1 MVSTATC
8 AAAAVMAEPVAHLE
22 EEVESIVE
30 KHQLEEMERQPNVEK
45 EVLEDD
51 IEPEL
56 QRIKDEE
63 DAMEAEENNAP
74 RQPDIPVVIPVSV
87 EEAKIEKEVEEIVE
101 VAVQAKPLEAASQPP
116 PPAPVALPAASQR
129 PQPTASTHVKTPDEV
144 EDLPEH
150 EAVEPE
156 ELQISPTEEKI
167 VLDLQEKEVEKE
179 VKSPLGLESEG
190 AQEQRELS
198 EVIVSAQQIE
208 EPSEHEEPQPSALK
222 VQIDKLKGVLAS
234 VVSYYEDLLK
244 SAKLLQNDKLAD
256 DVGLHL
262 EQSINLLSSLD
273 SEADEDEAVL
283 SGVRAGASQTMEL
296 VRKCMKLAIEL
307 IEAEAEGNKSF
318 MEYLHSEPDLILHCQ
333 EIETYC
339 NNLLPS
345 TTQNDQEDKQ
355 QEAEIEIDEG
365 KLKYI
370 VLFLE
375 RFILT
380 LYLMDLLDFLDA
392 YFRCSSGKRR
402 QRKVDRG
409 ARRAKR

>member
-1 MVSTATC
+1 MKSKTFFIGGTVIAGLAAVVSTATC

-101 VAVQAKPLEAASQPP
+101 VAVQAKPSEAASQPP
-116 PPAPVALPAASQR
+116 PPAPVALPTASQR

-222 VQIDKLKGVLAS
+222 VQIEKLKGVLAS

-244 SAKLLQNDKLAD
+244 SAKLLQNDRLAD

-273 SEADEDEAVL
+273 SEAVEDEAVL

-365 KLKYI
+365 KIK
-370 VLFLE
+370 
-375 RFILT
+375 
-380 LYLMDLLDFLDA
+380 
-392 YFRCSSGKRR
+392 
-402 QRKVDRG
+402 
-409 ARRAKR
+409 

>member
-1 MVSTATC
+1 
-8 AAAAVMAEPVAHLE
+8 MAEPVAHLE

-101 VAVQAKPLEAASQPP
+101 VAVQAKPSEAASQPP
-116 PPAPVALPAASQR
+116 PPAPVALPTASQR

-222 VQIDKLKGVLAS
+222 VQIEKLKGVLAS

-244 SAKLLQNDKLAD
+244 SAKLLQNDRLAD

-273 SEADEDEAVL
+273 SEAVEDEAVL

-365 KLKYI
+365 KIKW
-370 VLFLE
+370 F
-375 RFILT
+375 
-380 LYLMDLLDFLDA
+380 
-392 YFRCSSGKRR
+392 YFWKGLS
-402 QRKVDRG
+402 
-409 ARRAKR
+409 

>member
-222 VQIDKLKGVLAS
+222 VQIEKLKGVLAS

-244 SAKLLQNDKLAD
+244 SAKLLQNDRLAD

-365 KLKYI
+365 NKS
-370 VLFLE
+370 
-375 RFILT
+375 T
-380 LYLMDLLDFLDA
+380 
-392 YFRCSSGKRR
+392 
-402 QRKVDRG
+402 
-409 ARRAKR
+409 

>member
-1 MVSTATC
+1 MLTFCGFYLIRSKSFFIGGTVIAGLAAVVSTATC

-244 SAKLLQNDKLAD
+244 SAKLLQNDRLAD

-365 KLKYI
+365 KMK
-370 VLFLE
+370 
-375 RFILT
+375 
-380 LYLMDLLDFLDA
+380 
-392 YFRCSSGKRR
+392 
-402 QRKVDRG
+402 
-409 ARRAKR
+409 

>member
-1 MVSTATC
+1 MLTFCGFYLIRSKTFFIGGTVIAGLAAVVSTATC

-150 EAVEPE
+150 EAVEPD

-222 VQIDKLKGVLAS
+222 VQIEKLKGVLAS

-244 SAKLLQNDKLAD
+244 SAKLLQNDRLAD

-273 SEADEDEAVL
+273 SEAVEDEAVL
-283 SGVRAGASQTMEL
+283 SGVRAAASQTMEL

-365 KLKYI
+365 KMK
-370 VLFLE
+370 
-375 RFILT
+375 
-380 LYLMDLLDFLDA
+380 
-392 YFRCSSGKRR
+392 
-402 QRKVDRG
+402 
-409 ARRAKR
+409 

>member
-1 MVSTATC
+1 MKSKTFFIGGTVIAGLAAVVSTATC

-30 KHQLEEMERQPNVEK
+30 KHQLEEMERQPNVIKNE

-101 VAVQAKPLEAASQPP
+101 VAVQAKPSEAASQPP

-222 VQIDKLKGVLAS
+222 VQIEKLKGVLAS

-262 EQSINLLSSLD
+262 EQSINLLSSFD
-273 SEADEDEAVL
+273 SEAVEDEAVL

-365 KLKYI
+365 KIKYI
-370 VLFLE
+370 VLFME
-375 RFILT
+375 RFLLT
-380 LYLMDLLDFLDA
+380 LYLMDLLDF
-392 YFRCSSGKRR
+392 
-402 QRKVDRG
+402 
-409 ARRAKR
+409 

>member
-1 MVSTATC
+1 MIEDVFLGGTVMAGLAAVVSTATC

-30 KHQLEEMERQPNVEK
+30 KHQLEEMERQPNVIKHEVV
-45 EVLEDD
+45 EVLDDD

-87 EEAKIEKEVEEIVE
+87 EEAKVEKEVEEIVE
-101 VAVQAKPLEAASQPP
+101 AVQAQPPVAASQPS
-116 PPAPVALPAASQR
+116 PPAPVALPVVASQR

-150 EAVEPE
+150 EAVEPD

-179 VKSPLGLESEG
+179 VKSPQGLESEG

-208 EPSEHEEPQPSALK
+208 EPSEEEKQPSALK

-234 VVSYYEDLLK
+234 VISYYEDLLK
-244 SAKLLQNDKLAD
+244 SAKLLQNEKLAD

-273 SEADEDEAVL
+273 SEAVEDEAVL
-283 SGVRAGASQTMEL
+283 SGVRAAASQTMEL

-339 NNLLPS
+339 NNLLPA

-355 QEAEIEIDEG
+355 EEAEIEIDEG
-365 KLKYI
+365 NYLHLHGK
-370 VLFLE
+370 VL
-375 RFILT
+375 
-380 LYLMDLLDFLDA
+380 
-392 YFRCSSGKRR
+392 SGVRTFFFS
-402 QRKVDRG
+402 
-409 ARRAKR
+409 